1 MCSSQTVLALPCFPR
16 HPLGQ
21 GRIFS
26 WDSVASTGPGRAFVT
41 VGTGDELPED
51 TRLALPLPL
60 SGATDPLCPWNL
72 EGMSSEGLPGAGGE
86 ALTALGPPSYLTP
99 VPSSSL
105 SGQTLGLDTLKPG
118 GA

>member
-1 MCSSQTVLALPCFPR
+1 M
-16 HPLGQ
+16 
-21 GRIFS
+21 
-26 WDSVASTGPGRAFVT
+26 ASTGPGRAFVT

-60 SGATDPLCPWNL
+60 SGATDPLRAWNL

-86 ALTALGPPSYLTP
+86 ALIALGPPSYLTP
-99 VPSSSL
+99 VPSSPL